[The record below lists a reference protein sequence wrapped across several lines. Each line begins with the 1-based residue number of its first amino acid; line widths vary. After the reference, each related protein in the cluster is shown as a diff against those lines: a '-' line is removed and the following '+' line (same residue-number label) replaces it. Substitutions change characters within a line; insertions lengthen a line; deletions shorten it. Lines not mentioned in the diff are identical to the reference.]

1 MDSYCLIHFCKSFW
15 RWLLYEFIF
24 FTLKPIQVDSGR
36 VSICSGSKFS
46 GINECLNNSND
57 IDASFLLVN
66 AIIEQVGEVID
77 DRMTGRCFDTIS

>member
-1 MDSYCLIHFCKSFW
+1 MNSYCLIHFCKSFW
-15 RWLLYEFIF
+15 RLYEFIA
-24 FTLKPIQVDSGR
+24 FTLKLIQVDSGL

-46 GINECLNNSND
+46 GINECLNNSNV

-77 DRMTGRCFDTIS
+77 D